1 MFKDDLAKV
10 MKEDHMTKKELAR
23 YLGVTEGAVNHWLN
37 GSCKPGERP
46 FHMICELYELPIE
59 RYVKERS
66 SHTETRQLNK
76 FDFDGE
82 KLRRMMDNKGMNQAM
97 LAKRVG
103 VGKSSPGNW
112 LNGATPTMENL
123 NKLAAIFH
131 VSPDYFRKGVNEPFS
146 PKPQV
151 DPKVKERESKWKNP
165 YKVADAPIISTPI
178 VEVKDLTEEEIEDV
192 KKMAEDM
199 KSDGLSLLTISDAD
213 RIAELKE
220 KLELMEFDYKLQD
233 DHIHDRINALEKENK
248 ELHEA
253 LDGIRKLII
262 DLLKVRVPD
271 TKAETKKGFW
281 ARLLG

>member
-23 YLGVTEGAVNHWLN
+23 YLGVTEGAVNHWLKGN
-37 GSCKPGERP
+37 CKPGERP
-46 FHMICELYELPIE
+46 FHMICELYDLPIE

-82 KLRRMMDNKGMNQAM
+82 KLRRMMDNKGMTQIM

-112 LNGATPTMENL
+112 VNGATPTMENL

-165 YKVADAPIISTPI
+165 YAKQLINAPVISTP
-178 VEVKDLTEEEIEDV
+178 VFDTKNLTDEEIEDG
-192 KKMAEDM
+192 KKMVENMASERLELKPVTPYDQ
-199 KSDGLSLLTISDAD
+199 
-213 RIAELKE
+213 LKE

-233 DHIHDRINALEKENK
+233 EHIHDRINALEKENK
-248 ELHEA
+248 ELRES
-253 LDGIRKLII
+253 LDGIRKLIV
-262 DLLKVRVPD
+262 DHLKVRVPD
-271 TKAETKKGFW
+271 TKAEPKKSFW
-281 ARLLG
+281 ARLWE